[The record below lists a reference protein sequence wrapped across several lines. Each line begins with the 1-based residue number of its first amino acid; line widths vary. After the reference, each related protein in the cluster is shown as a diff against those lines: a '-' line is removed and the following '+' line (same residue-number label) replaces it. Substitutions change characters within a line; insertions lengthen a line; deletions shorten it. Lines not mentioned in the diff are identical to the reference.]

1 MPLSR
6 SAVDLLIVNGDVVT
20 MDAARRVLVGGAI
33 AVAGER
39 IEAVGSTSELRA
51 RWPQA
56 VCVDAGGGVVTPGLV
71 NAHQHITGD
80 PLARSCTPDNLAPG
94 RSIFEW
100 SVPLH
105 AQHTGDDDELC
116 AQLTSA
122 ESALNGV
129 TTIVEAGTIAFPDR
143 VAAGVRRV
151 GIRATIGTWGWDV
164 DSAPFAAAA
173 AEVLDRQRAVLDAL
187 PPGGSITG
195 WVTLVGHGLAS
206 DELLTGAAALARDRG
221 VGMTMHLSPTSSDPE
236 VYLARCGRRP
246 VVHLDALGVLGRHL
260 LLAHGVWFDDEEIEL
275 VLASGTAIANC
286 PWAYLRHGQGTTGHG
301 RHAEMFLRG
310 GRIALGCD
318 ATNAGDQFDILRAA
332 ALTAGLAKDVRAD
345 PTWFGAH
352 EAFEMATIRGAEA
365 LGMSEDIGSLE
376 PGKFADIVIHDPTSP
391 AWNPRGDTAMQLVWS
406 ADGRTVRD
414 VFVAGRAVVR
424 DGCCVT
430 VDLAAL
436 HREAAVA
443 APALLDRANVQLQH
457 RWPHI
462 PAS

>member
-1 MPLSR
+1 
-6 SAVDLLIVNGDVVT
+6 
-20 MDAARRVLVGGAI
+20 
-33 AVAGER
+33 
-39 IEAVGSTSELRA
+39 
-51 RWPQA
+51 
-56 VCVDAGGGVVTPGLV
+56 VVTPGLV

-80 PLARSCTPDNLAPG
+80 PLARSCTPDDLEPG

-105 AQHTGDDDELC
+105 ASHTGDDDELC

-129 TTIVEAGTIAFPDR
+129 TTIVEAGTIAFPGR
-143 VAAGVRRV
+143 VAEGIRRV
-151 GIRATIGTWGWDV
+151 GVRATIGTWGWDI
-164 DSAPFAAAA
+164 DAAPFAAPA

-187 PPGGSITG
+187 PPGGSVTG

-206 DELLTGAAALARDRG
+206 DELLTGAATLARERG

-260 LLAHGVWFDDEEIEL
+260 LLAHGVWFDDDEVEL

-286 PWAYLRHGQGTTGHG
+286 PWAYLRHGQGTSGHG
-301 RHAEMFLRG
+301 RHAEMFVRG

-365 LGMSEDIGSLE
+365 LGMSAEIGSLE
-376 PGKFADIVIHDPTSP
+376 TGKFADVVIHDATAP
-391 AWNPRGDTAMQLVWS
+391 AWNPRGETAMQLVWS

-414 VFVAGRAVVR
+414 VFVGGRDIVR
-424 DGCCVT
+424 DGRCVT

-443 APALLDRANVQLQH
+443 APALFGRAGIALQH

-462 PAS
+462 PAK